1 VDRLNKEL
9 MELNKQDK
17 NENTGPDEGKKNNMK
32 KEIEIMKEKIN
43 GIQKEWIKH
52 QTKLVRQ

>member
-52 QTKLVRQ
+52 